1 MKISIRIICVLLFT
15 CASIYAQNDTT
26 KIKDTVKLKEVVITS
41 NRISVPFSKTSRTI
55 NLISTED
62 ILKSSTTNVSDL
74 LQNIPGVDIRRRGVD
89 GMQSDLYI
97 RGGSFNQTLLLIDG
111 VKMDDVQT
119 GHHTM
124 NGILSFDD
132 IERIEVVKGPAARV
146 YGQNAFTGAV
156 NIVSKKVIE
165 NALDVTLNYGSYNN
179 AKVGA
184 SLSQQFEEGNIF
196 ASLSYQK
203 SDGYRYNTDFENIM
217 AFLKSDFKHFNLIT
231 SFAQRKFGANGF
243 YASPNAK
250 DQYEETQTSLVALSA
265 DYGSDKVKVTPR
277 IYWRRN
283 QDMYLFLR
291 HDPGYYKNVH
301 ISNKIGAESNMVAT
315 TNAGETGVGLDIS
328 SAFLVSNNLGDHNR
342 TAVTGFLE
350 QRFELLNNDLDIT
363 PGVAVSYF
371 SDFGT
376 KAFPGIDIGYKVSD
390 VVRLYGDFGY
400 TYRVPTFTEMFYVGP
415 TVIGNPDL
423 EPESAL
429 SEEIGIKI
437 GTNNFNIDVAFFNRD
452 SDNLID
458 WTKDNEEDKW
468 ETRNFSEVKT
478 KGIETAIN
486 YNFNIKKYTQNIS
499 IGYSYIDDNIIDN
512 DVEYTQYSLNSIK
525 HQFNG
530 GFFFKFCPIFSE
542 NISYRY
548 VERTN
553 GESYN
558 VLDASISANLENGMT
573 FSFIAN
579 NIFSAAYTETNLVP
593 MPDAN
598 VMFGFKY
605 RIY

>member
-1 MKISIRIICVLLFT
+1 
-15 CASIYAQNDTT
+15 
-26 KIKDTVKLKEVVITS
+26 
-41 NRISVPFSKTSRTI
+41 
-55 NLISTED
+55 
-62 ILKSSTTNVSDL
+62 
-74 LQNIPGVDIRRRGVD
+74 
-89 GMQSDLYI
+89 
-97 RGGSFNQTLLLIDG
+97 
-111 VKMDDVQT
+111 
-119 GHHTM
+119 
-124 NGILSFDD
+124 
-132 IERIEVVKGPAARV
+132 
-146 YGQNAFTGAV
+146 
-156 NIVSKKVIE
+156 
-165 NALDVTLNYGSYNN
+165 
-179 AKVGA
+179 
-184 SLSQQFEEGNIF
+184 
-196 ASLSYQK
+196 
-203 SDGYRYNTDFENIM
+203 
-217 AFLKSDFKHFNLIT
+217 
-231 SFAQRKFGANGF
+231 
-243 YASPNAK
+243 
-250 DQYEETQTSLVALSA
+250 
-265 DYGSDKVKVTPR
+265 
-277 IYWRRN
+277 
-283 QDMYLFLR
+283 LFLR
-291 HDPGYYKNVH
+291 HDPDYYKNVH
-301 ISNKIGAESNMVAT
+301 ISNKIGAEANMVAT
-315 TNAGETGVGLDIS
+315 TTAGETGFGLDIS

-437 GTNNFNIDVAFFNRD
+437 GTKNFNIDVAFFNRD

-486 YNFNIKKYTQNIS
+486 YIFNIKKYTQNIS

-512 DVEYTQYSLNSIK
+512 DVEYTQYSLNSMK

-558 VLDASISANLENGMT
+558 VVDASISTNLENGMT

-579 NIFSAAYTETNLVP
+579 NIFSAEYTETNLVP
-593 MPDAN
+593 MPEVN
-598 VMFGFKY
+598 VMVAFKY